1 MCVLSPTFWL
11 PLVMCMHAI
20 RHHVCIVF
28 CSRTCRYWALK
39 LLRDAVGPG
48 DEFVAT
54 ATAAATAKTMVTSA
68 SADTVGIYAQGVVP
82 AAANKERRVVLVNKQ
97 FTEATVTL
105 VNADAVASDSGGVSC
120 YALIVDVASG
130 QDAPRK
136 TECDANGAV
145 VIGAFASAVVYL
157 K

>member
-1 MCVLSPTFWL
+1 VE
-11 PLVMCMHAI
+11 
-20 RHHVCIVF
+20 
-28 CSRTCRYWALK
+28 
-39 LLRDAVGPG
+39 PG
-48 DEFVAT
+48 DAFVAT
-54 ATAAATAKTMVTSA
+54 ATAAATAKTATTMVTSA
-68 SADTVGIYAQGVVP
+68 SADTVGIYAQGVV

-105 VNADAVASDSGGVSC
+105 VNADAVANSSSSGGVAC

-130 QDAPRK
+130 EDAPRR
-136 TECDANGAV
+136 TECDANGSV